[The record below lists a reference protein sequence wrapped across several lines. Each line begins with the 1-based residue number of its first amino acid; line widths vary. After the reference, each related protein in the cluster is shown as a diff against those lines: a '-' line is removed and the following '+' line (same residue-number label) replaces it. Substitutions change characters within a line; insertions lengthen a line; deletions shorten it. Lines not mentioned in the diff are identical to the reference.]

1 MHTLKTST
9 VILAL
14 ACTLVVACD
23 SSGSSG
29 AQAAVAAGA
38 ASAAETN
45 LSQSGGQQLPPEVG
59 QWVQAGRQD
68 CIDAGGRFSGAAD
81 FIRRGEFNG
90 DGRTD
95 YLLLGGGLD
104 CSVDRGGR
112 EGPRNDFLIS
122 QSNGGYGLH
131 GGFPAFEVT
140 DEQVVRRND
149 RDVIALEGT
158 WFRPGGEVHKI
169 LWGWNG
175 AEITVVERQD
185 AQGRAVDEDGR
196 LLQVADNRP
205 RSVSGGLP
213 IPEGFYTTYASRN
226 DGSCAAA
233 ARNQNAEMEYLYF
246 TREVWREW
254 DGDSPI
260 SRITNLG
267 GSRWR
272 LHMYHDYEKDITITG
287 QYTFS
292 QTVRIDLDG
301 LGRYQD
307 ETVNY
312 IFCPINTVPSD
323 VRRGVS
329 RPINYEPYEGNG

>member
-104 CSVDRGGR
+104 CSVDLGGR

-158 WFRPGGEVHKI
+158 WFRPGGEVHRV

-175 AEITVVERQD
+175 SQVAVVERQD
-185 AQGRAVDEDGR
+185 QNGRAVDEEGR
-196 LLQVADNRP
+196 LLRAAAPAVQVETSPLPFREGAYGMGEKVFVPITREYSYPSILHVSATEFGSYPLCPVLNLAVHGAEARLTYQCPDDCEAGHCSPGP
-205 RSVSGGLP
+205 RSVAAVRALGPERVSISIRGDMEYMSGD
-213 IPEGFYTTYASRN
+213 YTYA
-226 DGSCAAA
+226 GPT
-233 ARNQNAEMEYLYF
+233 Q
-246 TREVWREW
+246 
-254 DGDSPI
+254 P
-260 SRITNLG
+260 
-267 GSRWR
+267 
-272 LHMYHDYEKDITITG
+272 
-287 QYTFS
+287 
-292 QTVRIDLDG
+292 
-301 LGRYQD
+301 
-307 ETVNY
+307 
-312 IFCPINTVPSD
+312 
-323 VRRGVS
+323 
-329 RPINYEPYEGNG
+329 